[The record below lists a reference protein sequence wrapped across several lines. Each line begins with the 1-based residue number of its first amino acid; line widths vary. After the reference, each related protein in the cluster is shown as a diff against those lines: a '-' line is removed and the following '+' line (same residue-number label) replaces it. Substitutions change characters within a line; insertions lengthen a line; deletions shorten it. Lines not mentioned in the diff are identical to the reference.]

1 LTSKSI
7 DLESPLGKIFFI
19 NKDSNVAQV
28 IANEKIT
35 QNLLYVHIFSK
46 PLKLEPLLRQT
57 FCKKK
62 NSNRCVFAKVI
73 MKDTPKNKQTINCL
87 FDTSLESESVSI
99 VTSG

>member
-46 PLKLEPLLRQT
+46 PLKLENFIETNILQKEKFKSVR
-57 FCKKK
+57 FCKSYDERLRK
-62 NSNRCVFAKVI
+62 
-73 MKDTPKNKQTINCL
+73 TNKQ
-87 FDTSLESESVSI
+87 
-99 VTSG
+99 